1 MALRRRDNAPHKQRC
16 CARMSWANTYACT
29 TAAPRCLRPSAP
41 SDSVQRCGPKHTLAN
56 LCGLCLQ
63 QQQHTGSSVSHS
75 ASEDGDL
82 DRQIAGGAVF
92 LPLFVLAARLKLNV
106 NPATC
111 ADLYTQI
118 NVQGQCV
125 SSDFTIMSSLSST
138 AASTSLGSSESPPLS
153 PSADPWDSPSSS
165 VDSPSVN
172 SYQSEPLLE
181 DDQVYIPPHS
191 IWEEVY
197 DAGLYLG
204 LPEPMTPRREGST
217 KNVTQMGC

>member
-1 MALRRRDNAPHKQRC
+1 M
-16 CARMSWANTYACT
+16 
-29 TAAPRCLRPSAP
+29 
-41 SDSVQRCGPKHTLAN
+41 
-56 LCGLCLQ
+56 
-63 QQQHTGSSVSHS
+63 
-75 ASEDGDL
+75 
-82 DRQIAGGAVF
+82 F

-181 DDQVYIPPHS
+181 DDQGESGEFAGEVEDFLTIHGPNPDLVYIPPHS